1 MYDNIRLRTSVMH
14 GSLSYAVILA
24 ILAVVTL
31 TAVDLIAALHDA
43 LAATSVMHGSL
54 SYATHH
60 HSRTCGFK
68 AFTQG
73 KCFPRV

>member
-1 MYDNIRLRTSVMH
+1 MP
-14 GSLSYAVILA
+14 VIFVIFSEIMIII

-68 AFTQG
+68 AFSQG